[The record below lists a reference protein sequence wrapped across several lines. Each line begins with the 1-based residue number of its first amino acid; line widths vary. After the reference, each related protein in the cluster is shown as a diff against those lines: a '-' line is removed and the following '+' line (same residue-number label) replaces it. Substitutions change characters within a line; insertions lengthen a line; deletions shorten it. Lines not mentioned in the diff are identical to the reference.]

1 MRRTTALSFFQLL
14 QLQTWDI
21 VRCTQPSGPYGDIL
35 IARTANFAP
44 ALAELKQ
51 HGRYKFLRDMP
62 PCPPDETD

>member
-51 HGRYKFLRDMP
+51 HKAAAAAR
-62 PCPPDETD
+62 